1 MLFLIRPLWAVFLGV
16 WIKFDLRSIR
26 RHAMQ
31 NKDKIAITELENQ
44 FKHYDIDHQVK
55 DRLIWQYL
63 INRKMKREMDI
74 QQNEVDTDWEN

>member
-1 MLFLIRPLWAVFLGV
+1 M
-16 WIKFDLRSIR
+16 KFDLRSIR

-31 NKDKIAITELENQ
+31 NKDKIAIAELENQ

-63 INRKMKREMDI
+63 INRKIKREMDI

>member
-1 MLFLIRPLWAVFLGV
+1 
-16 WIKFDLRSIR
+16 
-26 RHAMQ
+26 MQ
-31 NKDKIAITELENQ
+31 NKDKIAIAELENQ

-63 INRKMKREMDI
+63 INRKLKREMDI

>member
-1 MLFLIRPLWAVFLGV
+1 ME
-16 WIKFDLRSIR
+16 K
-26 RHAMQ
+26 
-31 NKDKIAITELENQ
+31 KDKIALAELENQ
-44 FKHYDIDHQVK
+44 FRHYDIHHQVK